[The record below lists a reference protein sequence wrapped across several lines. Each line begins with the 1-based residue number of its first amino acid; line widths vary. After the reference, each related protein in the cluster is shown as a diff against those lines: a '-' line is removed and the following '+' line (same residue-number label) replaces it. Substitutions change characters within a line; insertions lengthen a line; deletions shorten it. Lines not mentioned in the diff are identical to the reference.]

1 VLTVKPTDYG
11 FCYGARRDADSDQ
24 YYWRV
29 TQWLLPTYSL
39 IPSKGFPRGGRCWI
53 PIDDS
58 HISVIQYAYH
68 PERPLTEVEVQTR
81 KNSPEI
87 EPVLYRLPDGAI
99 IDICRDVR
107 HAENNYLIDREIQ
120 RTQTFTGI
128 QVIRTQDTAMTESM
142 GGIVDR
148 SEEHLGTTDAAVIAA
163 RRRLLQMARD
173 LQNSIEPTAALLPEL
188 YNVRAVDMVCKEPD
202 FLRFMDLYAEEAIGK
217 VPFPGQ

>member
-1 VLTVKPTDYG
+1 MVSPVLRHDNGQMWPVG
-11 FCYGARRDADSDQ
+11 LCS
-24 YYWRV
+24 
-29 TQWLLPTYSL
+29 
-39 IPSKGFPRGGRCWI
+39 
-53 PIDDS
+53 
-58 HISVIQYAYH
+58 
-68 PERPLTEVEVQTR
+68 PERPLTAVEVQTR

-87 EPVLYRLPDGAI
+87 EPVLYR
-99 IDICRDVR
+99 DVR
-107 HAENNYLIDREIQ
+107 HAENNYLIDREMQ
-120 RTQTFTGI
+120 RAQNFTGI
-128 QVIRTQDTAMTESM
+128 QVGRTQDTAMTESM

-173 LQNSIEPTAALLPEL
+173 LQNGIEPSAALQPES

>member
-1 VLTVKPTDYG
+1 MT
-11 FCYGARRDADSDQ
+11 AA
-24 YYWRV
+24 
-29 TQWLLPTYSL
+29 
-39 IPSKGFPRGGRCWI
+39 
-53 PIDDS
+53 
-58 HISVIQYAYH
+58 
-68 PERPLTEVEVQTR
+68 EVQTR

-107 HAENNYLIDREIQ
+107 HAENNYLIDRAMQ

-173 LQNSIEPTAALLPEL
+173 LQNGIEPSAALQPES

-202 FLRFMDLYAEEAIGK
+202 FLRFMDLYAEEAVGK
-217 VPFPGQ
+217 VPFPGR